1 MGVPGVAAGG
11 GGWDLGVCGLG
22 MRLPTQADGAMGC
35 VGVMWLRLHR
45 SAWFFSLKIQLLTKR
60 KIEKN
65 E

>member
-1 MGVPGVAAGG
+1 MGLPGVAAGG
-11 GGWDLGVCGLG
+11 GGWDLGVWRASGDA
-22 MRLPTQADGAMGC
+22 MAQADGAMGC